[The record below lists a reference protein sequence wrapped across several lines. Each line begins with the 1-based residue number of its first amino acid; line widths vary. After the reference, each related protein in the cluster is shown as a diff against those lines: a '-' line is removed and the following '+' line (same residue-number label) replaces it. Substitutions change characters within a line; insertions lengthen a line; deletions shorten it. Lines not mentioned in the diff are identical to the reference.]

1 MADFTKATLLV
12 SLFAVFPVGQKQRS
26 SFGWM
31 EPNAAIPK
39 KHWRFM
45 MKVGDLVAEHID
57 DRVGVIIGIEKE
69 GAKKYMPMITVL
81 MEDGSIE
88 RFPITY
94 LVRYK

>member
-1 MADFTKATLLV
+1 M
-12 SLFAVFPVGQKQRS
+12 Q
-26 SFGWM
+26 
-31 EPNAAIPK
+31 
-39 KHWRFM
+39 
-45 MKVGDLVAEHID
+45 VGDLVVENID
-57 DRVGVIIGIEKE
+57 DRVGTIIGIEKE